1 MSTLPAVTMQDLEL
15 EQAELLPSRETLC
28 SHYRHAEQR
37 QQLRAAQR
45 QPDSERHQ
53 RLRQRRR
60 TERRRQQRPRPL
72 TPCPAGTEC
81 RPAVPSEWGGRE
93 GRPRPLGRP
102 SRLPAGSCRAG
113 RSQPFPTPLG
123 EHAREEQ
130 THDRGR
136 RAREHRAHGTD
147 PAPGRYART
156 GQGAP
161 AGRRGR
167 AARRVPGLRLQPA
180 AVARAAGRR
189 PGHPDVAAAVPG
201 DLPHRRLPRPGRHR
215 GAGQRGSRPVADRR
229 PGPPPH
235 HVEAAPAR
243 HRRRRGR
250 PGRPAEGRSAARAQG
265 AGHAAARTCGER
277 RRRAPPA
284 AVPGALGRC
293 GSGQRPGRGLLAVR
307 RPWAGRRPSAGAAR
321 PGGPAD
327 RARSHPGIRRFPRVR
342 ARGRLPLWRR
352 AARRDRRRHLPGL
365 ALVLHQRHRLLPA
378 QPRRPAADRPRRP
391 VLQPD
396 LHTGLGR
403 HLRGHLGR
411 DPAPGHR
418 HHAPGDGGAAAPVR
432 PLRRLLHPQR
442 PRRRAGPVR
451 PRRPHPA
458 ERGIQ
463 GARRPARH
471 RPPAPGPD
479 RGDRLGAVR
488 HPAAHAQHGV
498 PGAAPARDQPGAVAR
513 PRAGRLTWPPPRP
526 RATTTR
532 WPRSPRSA
540 SPCWPCRWPGRS
552 TS

>member
-1 MSTLPAVTMQDLEL
+1 MTV
-15 EQAELLPSRETLC
+15 
-28 SHYRHAEQR
+28 
-37 QQLRAAQR
+37 AAGHV
-45 QPDSERHQ
+45 S
-53 RLRQRRR
+53 
-60 TERRRQQRPRPL
+60 TERTAPIPL
-72 TPCPAGTEC
+72 P
-81 RPAVPSEWGGRE
+81 E
-93 GRPRPLGRP
+93 GMR
-102 SRLPAGSCRAG
+102 
-113 RSQPFPTPLG
+113 
-123 EHAREEQ
+123 
-130 THDRGR
+130 
-136 RAREHRAHGTD
+136 
-147 PAPGRYART
+147 RT

-250 PGRPAEGRSAARAQG
+250 PGRPAEGRPAARAQG

-293 GSGQRPGRGLLAVR
+293 RSRPASLAVDY
-307 RPWAGRRPSAGAAR
+307 WLFAAHGLGGGASAGAAR

-342 ARGRLPLWRR
+342 ARGRLPLRRR

-365 ALVLHQRHRLLPA
+365 ALVLHQRHRFLPA

-396 LHTGLGR
+396 LHTGPGR

-418 HHAPGDGGAAAPVR
+418 HHAPGDAGATAPVR
-432 PLRRLLHPQR
+432 ALRRLLHPQR

-451 PRRPHPA
+451 PRRPHPPK
-458 ERGIQ
+458 
-463 GARRPARH
+463 RRC
-471 RPPAPGPD
+471 
-479 RGDRLGAVR
+479 
-488 HPAAHAQHGV
+488 
-498 PGAAPARDQPGAVAR
+498 PGAAGTRASPASGAR
-513 PRAGRLTWPPPRP
+513 PGSW
-526 RATTTR
+526 
-532 WPRSPRSA
+532 
-540 SPCWPCRWPGRS
+540 
-552 TS
+552 